1 MSKTIVKR
9 REWVKNAAI
18 VFLAFLLVLTLFS
31 NTIRNRSLP
40 EVAVQYTTSDSVS
53 SGIRVSGTVNA
64 SDSYSITV
72 DETRTVAS
80 VLVRNGD
87 EVAAGDV
94 LIELEDEESEEL
106 TAARKQL
113 EALQLAYERALLSTT
128 ASDTDAEAQAVK
140 DAQAVYDKAVS
151 DRKAYKSTL
160 AATDEQKAVDNA
172 KRTLESLKLWYGEEY
187 DSKLPGVNAD
197 AAAAFYA
204 GYIGV
209 NSDTLFVENFET
221 VTAVFDRSYGNLKAG
236 YPAAVEEL
244 LDRTIPADSSSD
256 PTSVSALTPEQ
267 RNALNAWM
275 GGGELS
281 AEMLN
286 WLAGE
291 LGAAGTDDLFNAED
305 IQNPLPSGRTFAE
318 LKPEYAAYKEKARA
332 AAEAELNDANWAKD
346 TVLQSYDA
354 AVSSAAQAL
363 ENAKQALADRQA
375 ANTVGDKL
383 TQMDLQEKK
392 DAVAE
397 QQALVAELMTD
408 TIDAK
413 IVAKQ
418 AGLVTE
424 LIAVAGEK
432 LMAGDT
438 ACVIQLT
445 GTGYTADISV
455 TAAQAARVRVGSEAA
470 VSGYYWGETPRATVT
485 GIRNDTAIRGNRII
499 TLSLSGSVE
508 TGSTYNFTLG
518 ETSAMYDVVIPKSA
532 LREDNTGTF
541 VLIVTNKSS
550 PLGTRYYATRLDVSV
565 LASDDTRCAVSGD
578 FSGWDYVITS
588 SSAPIES
595 GDMVR
600 LANA

>member
-1 MSKTIVKR
+1 MSETIVKR

-18 VFLAFLLVLTLFS
+18 VFLTFLLVLTLFS

-72 DETRTVAS
+72 EETRTVAS

-113 EALQLAYERALLSTT
+113 EALQLDYERALLSAT

-140 DAQAVYDKAVS
+140 EAQAAYDRAVS

-172 KRTLESLKLWYGEEY
+172 KRTLESLKLWYGEKY
-187 DSKLPGVNAD
+187 DSKLPGVSAD
-197 AAAAFYA
+197 TAAAFYA

-209 NSDTLFVENFET
+209 DIDALFVENFET
-221 VTAVFDRSYGNLKAG
+221 ITAVLDRSYANLKSE
-236 YPAAVEEL
+236 YPAKVGEL
-244 LDRTIPADSSSD
+244 LNATHTPDSTGT
-256 PTSVSALTPEQ
+256 PVPVLTPEQ
-267 RNALNAWM
+267 SDALNAWI

-281 AEMLN
+281 DEMLN
-286 WLAGE
+286 WLTGE
-291 LGAAGTDDLFNAED
+291 LSAAGSDDLFNAEE
-305 IQNPLPSGRTFAE
+305 IRNPLPSGRTFAE

-332 AAEAELNDANWAKD
+332 AAEAELNNANWAKD
-346 TVLQSYDA
+346 TVLQNYDA

-363 ENAKQALADRQA
+363 ENAKQVLADRQA
-375 ANTVGDKL
+375 ANTAGDKL
-383 TQMDLQEKK
+383 AQMDLQEKK
-392 DAVAE
+392 DAIAE
-397 QQALVAELMTD
+397 QQALVSELMAD
-408 TIDAK
+408 TIDAV

-418 AGLVTE
+418 AGLVTD

-508 TGSTYNFTLG
+508 TGSTYNFILG